1 MKYISFSKFKNYIED
16 QGFILE
22 KNTNIY
28 YDLKFISYFFSNKN
42 KNYKYM
48 VNVFLDKNNNP
59 TDHIISINKGCG
71 SIFIGWE
78 KCKVDFRKKMWNSLV

>member
-1 MKYISFSKFKNYIED
+1 MKHISFSKFKNYIED
-16 QGFILE
+16 QGFLLE
-22 KNTNIY
+22 KKSNVY

-42 KNYKYM
+42 MNYKYM

-78 KCKVDFRKKMWNSLV
+78 RCNIDFRKKTWISLV